1 MTIAAA
7 LLITI
12 LLDRCIARATIR
24 LARAPRRSHTAAA
37 LLLASGLAAC
47 GASGHAVPVP
57 APIPLEASTTGSK
70 VVISDTLLAKTIVRI
85 RALSPAFD
93 SAMVALVHSGITVF
107 IGGDVELK
115 KQIPKALQRMDEW
128 QAVTTTYPLTPV
140 GGRGRP
146 IEHAA
151 VIVRLEPLREALL
164 AVSNSAADVALI
176 ERYLERV
183 LAHEIYGHLMPQ
195 LQLGRTAPIACDDP
209 DNAETW
215 YSACVMVRERHVVAE
230 LSRARRSAASAL
242 VASRQ

>member
-1 MTIAAA
+1 MSAPLPLDAYAA
-7 LLITI
+7 
-12 LLDRCIARATIR
+12 R
-24 LARAPRRSHTAAA
+24 TANI
-37 LLLASGLAAC
+37 SNV
-47 GASGHAVPVP
+47 SNP
-57 APIPLEASTTGSK
+57 SN
-70 VVISDTLLAKTIVRI
+70 VVISDSLLARTIARI
-85 RALSPAFD
+85 RVQSPAFD
-93 SAMVALVHSGITVF
+93 SAMVAVERSGMTVF
-107 IGGDVELK
+107 IGTDIELK
-115 KQIPKALQRMDEW
+115 KQIPSGLQRITEW

-151 VIVRLEPLREALL
+151 VIVRLEPLRAALL
-164 AVSNSAADVALI
+164 AASTSPADVVLI

-209 DNAETW
+209 DSAETW

-230 LSRARRSAASAL
+230 LSLARTNAAVAL